1 MRKFLLFILISLSSV
16 TIAHAQTSI
25 PVASLMDIKFMMD
38 ATAVDISMQSFDVE
52 KFGFPTT
59 LYDPEVKMWVAH
71 FERKRSTSTDYW
83 KVDYKDNATFRA
95 AMRAPFTIEVFVKVD
110 GPEEMSPI
118 GSMESGG
125 FGLEQVNGGGKMR
138 LWVGADAGGYKQAGD
153 QSIYNASSPE
163 YRHVLYTYDG
173 NNIKT
178 YYDGML
184 SQTLLVGSIVRWNE
198 AKNVYWLAIG
208 GDAYPGNYVQGAFN
222 GNVALIRFYDEEIDA
237 TRVTALHDQLEAR
250 IALTRADELNTMLE
264 ETLYDICLDLLADGS
279 SRFMDGAE
287 LLDEGWEM
295 MVSMNLTDADI
306 TTFLNKVNLF
316 ISSTSSERG
325 IKVAKQPTASV
336 KGNVLV
342 VEGMENPA
350 VSIYGLS
357 GIVLLKATGNNI
369 DISKLTPGIYVAAI
383 NGYKIKI
390 VKR

>member
-1 MRKFLLFILISLSSV
+1 MRKFLLFILLSLSSV
-16 TIAHAQTSI
+16 TIAHAQTPV

-38 ATAVDISMQSFDVE
+38 TTAVDISMQDFDVE
-52 KFGFPTT
+52 KFGLPTT

-71 FERKRSTSTDYW
+71 FDRTSNTDYW

-95 AMRAPFTIEVFVKVD
+95 AMRAPFTIEVFVKVE
-110 GPEEMSPI
+110 GAEEMSPI
-118 GSMESGG
+118 ASMESGG
-125 FGLEQVNGGGKMR
+125 FGLEQVNGGGNMR
-138 LWVGADAGGYKQAGD
+138 LWVGADAGGYKKAGN

-163 YRHVLYTYDG
+163 YHHVLYTYDG

-178 YYDGML
+178 YYDGVL
-184 SQTLLVGSIVRWNE
+184 SETLSVGSIVRWNE

-208 GDAYPGNYVQGAFN
+208 GDASVGDYVQGPFK